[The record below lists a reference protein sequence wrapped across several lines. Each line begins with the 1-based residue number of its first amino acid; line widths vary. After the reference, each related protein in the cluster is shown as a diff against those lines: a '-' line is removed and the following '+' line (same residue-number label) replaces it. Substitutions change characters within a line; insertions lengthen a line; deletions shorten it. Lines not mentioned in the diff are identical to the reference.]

1 MSEKLHV
8 NCKHNS
14 NDHITQNYVQKN
26 AITYNML
33 FTKLFLT
40 DYHLGKIAS
49 WLFVLLECQSIITVV

>member
-1 MSEKLHV
+1 MSEKLRV

-14 NDHITQNYVQKN
+14 NDHIYTNVQKN
-26 AITYNML
+26 AIIYNML
-33 FTKLFLT
+33 FIKLFLT

>member
-1 MSEKLHV
+1 MLEKLCA

-14 NDHITQNYVQKN
+14 NDHIYTNIQKN
-26 AITYNML
+26 AIIYNML
-33 FTKLFLT
+33 FIKLFLT